1 MTQWR
6 NRITERRQMKIGELD
21 KNKFNP
27 KTHPDNQKR
36 RLDAILNKFGQVGE
50 IYAWHSERNNGNLTI
65 FDGNGRHSLDPDQ
78 TWDIAITDLTDA
90 EVDELVLM
98 YDPVAQLAQIDIP
111 QAMSLMTDIHEP
123 DPVLDGFLSD
133 IAAEAGFQRDGGK
146 LEDKE
151 DLTGKDKIP
160 EDNGLV
166 DKWGV
171 RPGQLWELGRHRVIC
186 GDCTDKGVV
195 GRLLGDDRAV
205 LVMADPPYGMGKEK
219 DGVAND
225 NLYREKLDAFQML
238 WWSVCRAFVE
248 DNGSCYIWGNAPD
261 LWRLWY
267 KGGLR
272 IANG

>member
-133 IAAEAGFQRDGGK
+133 IAAEAGFQRDGGE
-146 LEDKE
+146 LEEDDPFEEWEGMPEFEHEDKSSYQAITVHFFSE
-151 DLTGKDKIP
+151 DEVKQFAEFIEKPITSKTRQVWFGKHEQMDYG
-160 EDNGLV
+160 N
-166 DKWGV
+166 
-171 RPGQLWELGRHRVIC
+171 
-186 GDCTDKGVV
+186 
-195 GRLLGDDRAV
+195 DR
-205 LVMADPPYGMGKEK
+205 
-219 DGVAND
+219 
-225 NLYREKLDAFQML
+225 
-238 WWSVCRAFVE
+238 
-248 DNGSCYIWGNAPD
+248 YIEA
-261 LWRLWY
+261 
-267 KGGLR
+267 
-272 IANG
+272 